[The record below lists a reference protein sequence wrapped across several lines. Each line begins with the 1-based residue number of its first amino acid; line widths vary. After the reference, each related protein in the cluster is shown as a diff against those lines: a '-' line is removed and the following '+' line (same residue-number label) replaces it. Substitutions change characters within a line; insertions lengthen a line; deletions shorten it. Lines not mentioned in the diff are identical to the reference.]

1 MSSSIICL
9 ASLALKPPRV
19 LKIITVELTKCT
31 ILLRIME
38 SPKRTPI
45 EDYLNGHSH
54 IQNITVHF
62 DGL

>member
-19 LKIITVELTKCT
+19 LKTVTVELTKCT
-31 ILLRIME
+31 IPLRRMD

-45 EDYLNGHSH
+45 AGYLNGHSH